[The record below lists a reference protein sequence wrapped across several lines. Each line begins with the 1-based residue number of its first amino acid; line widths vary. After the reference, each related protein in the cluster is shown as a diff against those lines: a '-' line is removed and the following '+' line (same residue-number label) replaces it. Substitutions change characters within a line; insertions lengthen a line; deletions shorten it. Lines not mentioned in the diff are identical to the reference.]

1 MNTDKN
7 NVDIFNRDL
16 VLPDKVFQSL
26 NHCNLPARI
35 LGSLQFQHHPQALMI
50 DGVQELHQSLFE
62 ALDQLSSAQQ
72 RAQKFI
78 DYMEVH
84 FRLYQLEDAGLEKDR
99 PHKRAKADYLRML
112 RGWLFNPNSREGA
125 VMKSWVES
133 RFGLLTRYHK
143 GPLNNQTGH
152 LIYREACSQGLYGT
166 NALEAQIDL
175 LYSYCQYELSRQL
188 EHNQQLSLY
197 RGINHL
203 DSIDVLQQLD
213 KKHAIVLLN
222 NLNSFS
228 SDKER
233 ADEFGDLIIKCQVP
247 WQKILCYSNLLPGR
261 LEGES
266 EYLVMGGVYEVFVT
280 REV

>member
-26 NHCNLPARI
+26 NHCNLPARVI
-35 LGSLQFQHHPQALMI
+35 GSLQFQHHPQPLSI
-50 DGVQELHQSLFE
+50 DGIKELHQSLYD
-62 ALDQLSSAQQ
+62 ALDQLSSVEQ

-78 DYMEVH
+78 DYMDIH
-84 FRLYQLEDAGLEKDR
+84 FRLYQLEDAGLEKDK
-99 PHKRAKADYLRML
+99 PQKRTRADYLHML
-112 RGWLFNPNSREGA
+112 RGWLFDPNSREGA
-125 VMKSWVES
+125 VLKSWVES

-188 EHNQQLSLY
+188 EHNQRLSLY

-233 ADEFGDLIIKCQVP
+233 ADEFGDLIIVCQVP

-280 REV
+280 CEV

>member
-26 NHCNLPARI
+26 NHCNLPARVI
-35 LGSLQFQHHPQALMI
+35 GSLQFQHHPQPLSI
-50 DGVQELHQSLFE
+50 DGIKELHQSLYD
-62 ALDQLSSAQQ
+62 ALDQLSSVEQ

-78 DYMEVH
+78 DYMDIH
-84 FRLYQLEDAGLEKDR
+84 FRLYQLEDAGLEKDK
-99 PHKRAKADYLRML
+99 PQKRTRADYLHML
-112 RGWLFNPNSREGA
+112 RGWLFDPNSREGA
-125 VMKSWVES
+125 VLKSWVES

-188 EHNQQLSLY
+188 EHNQRLSLY

-233 ADEFGDLIIKCQVP
+233 ADEFGDLIIVCQVP